1 MKNLSLVIILI
12 CLLTTAIFASVKYF
26 QNNMN
31 PKNTWLGY
39 EKEWQKVDSLESA
52 GLPKSALEI
61 VEEILVFAEAE
72 KNAPQTIKSLTYKS
86 KYIIQLEEDGEKTV
100 INLFEEKINA
110 TTFPTKN
117 ILQSMLGEM
126 YWNYYSANRWKIQNR
141 TQTVGF
147 INNDVTTWDI
157 TSLHNRSQELYT
169 ASVKDREAL
178 KKVNIKDYN
187 DILIPGDEFGKLMRP
202 TLFDFLAHRAIEF
215 LGNDEAYITDP
226 TYNFEITE
234 PVVFDNNKNF
244 AGYVFSSKDTASKKL
259 LALRLLQDLTTMHLY
274 DPYPSAL
281 VDIDIKR
288 LAFAKN
294 YSIIPD
300 KDSLYLKALI
310 SEEKMYSKDS
320 SSARISYLIA
330 QVHQSRASNYERLSG
345 DEFKW
350 ELKKA
355 VEICDAA
362 IAKYPNSIGGK
373 NCLALKET
381 ILQKGLD
388 IAVEKINVPD
398 LPFRSAV
405 TFKNIETLY
414 LRILKITSEQLAEV
428 GQLDYEERITFLNKL
443 PVQKQWEQKLPND
456 GDHNEHVTEIKIDAL
471 SLGSYVLLGSSN
483 AGFDRSDNK
492 IIAIELWVSNLSY
505 ITSNT
510 NDSNN
515 AKGFY
520 ITDRT
525 SGKPI
530 KGASIQTYR
539 RDYDYNSRKY
549 KFNADK
555 TYTTD
560 ENGYFLVNDPL
571 IKDYYYFSFSI
582 RNGKDFLDIGNNFYI
597 YKSSNS
603 AKNPT
608 YNTFFFTDR
617 SIYRPGQTIYFKGIL
632 TENSFDGKKKN
643 VIANKKTTVNFYD
656 VNSQK
661 IASVDLVSNEYG
673 SFAGTFTAP
682 LNVLTGDM
690 RLQNE
695 NGTAYFSVE
704 EYKRPTFS
712 VSFDPVKGSF
722 VLGDSIQVSGYA
734 EAYAG
739 ANIDN
744 AKVNY
749 RVVRNASFPY
759 WYDYGWWRK
768 PYPNVPEMEITNGTT
783 ITDGE
788 GKFKIDFIAIP
799 DLNLNKIWRP
809 QFSYTVYADITDIS
823 GETRSM
829 ETYVSV
835 GYVSLSLYSDV
846 PELIYTNKPANII
859 ISTSNLNGTP
869 EPASGKIKIYPL
881 DAPDKLFRDRNWSQ
895 PDKQLFTQ
903 EEYYRLFPND
913 LYADEN
919 NKLSWKQL
927 NLFAEVSWNTANS
940 DSVLIDAANFTSGEY
955 KMEIITSDKN
965 GEEIKIIKYFSVLKQ
980 GEYSTYPQYQLS
992 TTNDV
997 RSKPGENAIINF
1009 GSSAKDVRALLEITK
1024 GNGET
1029 TRKWISLPEQMNK
1042 GNVASM
1048 MDIEIPIVESDRGG
1062 VGAQICFIK
1071 DGRFFTQNYYITVPW
1086 DNKNLK
1092 VELET
1097 HRDKLLPGTK
1107 ETWKV
1112 KISGNNGEKVAAE
1125 FLASMYDASL
1135 DAFKGHYWQFVSW
1148 PYNYRYSSWNAE
1160 GSFGNGSQY
1169 YWADDAWWRNGS
1181 YHSISYDYLNWFGLN
1196 LGYNYYDRRN
1206 YNKGAV
1212 TDYYDGAMKA
1222 DQLMAGSQAGNV
1234 SLPEAAVANEKE
1246 KKGGFDFE
1254 IAEYTPGHSKATRS
1268 GPETITP
1275 GFDQITARTNLN
1287 ETAFFYPQLETDSA
1301 GNIIFSFTMPEAL
1314 TKWNFMGL
1322 AHTKDLQSSQI
1333 FSNVV
1338 TQKELMVQPNAPRF
1352 LREGDELEFT
1362 TKISNLTDSILNGV
1376 AQLELFNALNMQPVD
1391 LAFANNVKEVKFTTN
1406 AKGSAVATW
1415 KLKIPSGFDAIVYR
1429 VKAKAGN
1436 FTDGEENALPVL
1448 TNRILVTEALPLWV
1462 RGNKTA
1468 DFNFAKLINSANSNT
1483 IRNQSVTLE
1492 YTSNP
1497 AWYAVQA
1504 LPYLMEYP
1512 YECAEQVFS
1521 RYYANSIAYYI
1532 ANSDPEIKRVFE
1544 SWKNN
1549 PESLTSNL
1557 EKNQELKSLLLEE
1570 TPWVLQAQN
1579 ETERKKRV
1587 ALLFDINRMQNEM
1600 SAAINKLEKLQLPN
1614 GGWPWFK
1621 GYKDDRYIT
1630 QYIVTGL
1637 AHLKQLGITDQQN
1650 ENKINNMLDRAITYC
1665 DERTLE
1671 DYKNLELQKID
1682 KTNYQPNNFTIQYLY
1697 ARSYFK
1703 YAVSDELA
1711 EANKYYTGQLKK
1723 FWTNYALFEKGLIAM
1738 VLNRSAE
1745 TPTAL
1750 NITKSLKEFS
1760 LNTDEMGM
1768 YWKEN
1773 AYGYFWYQAPIETQ
1787 ALMIEVFGEVA
1798 KDEKSVED
1806 LKVWLLRQKQTTDWK
1821 TTKAT
1826 AEACYALLLR
1836 GTDLLA
1842 NKELAIITVGKLVVQ
1857 PDKVEAGTGYF
1868 KTNWLGTDITPDLGK
1883 INIKPSSKNQLSYG
1897 AMYWQYF
1904 EDIDKITS
1912 SNNQLQLN
1920 KKLFLQENSA
1930 TGPVLKPIDENVE
1943 LHVGDLVKVRIEIR
1957 VDRDMEYVHMKDMR
1971 ASCFEPVNVLSEY
1984 KWQDGL
1990 GYYEATGD
1998 ASTNFFI
2005 SYLRKGT
2012 YVFEYP
2018 IRVTHKGSFS
2028 NGITSIQCMYAPEFT
2043 SHSEGIRVKVQ

>member
-1 MKNLSLVIILI
+1 MKNISILLI
-12 CLLTTAIFASVKYF
+12 LFCLLTTAIFASVKFF
-26 QNNMN
+26 QNTMN

-39 EKEWQKVDSLESA
+39 EKEWLKVDSLEAA

-61 VEEILVFAEAE
+61 VEEILIFAEAE
-72 KNAPQTIKSLTYKS
+72 KNSPQTIKSLTYKS
-86 KYIIQLEEDGEKTV
+86 KYIHQLEEDGEIKV
-100 INLFEEKINA
+100 INLFEEKINTISA
-110 TTFPTKN
+110 PAKN

-147 INNDVTTWDI
+147 KNDDISTWDI
-157 TSLHNRSQELYT
+157 TALHKRAQELYT
-169 ASVKDREAL
+169 VSVKDREML
-178 KKVNIKDYN
+178 KKTNIKDYN

-202 TLFDFLAHRAIEF
+202 TLFDFLAHRAIDF
-215 LGNDEAYITDP
+215 LSVDEVYITDP
-226 TYNFEITE
+226 AYKFEITE

-244 AGYVFSSKDTASKKL
+244 AGYVFGSKDTASKKL
-259 LALRLLQDLTTMHLY
+259 LALRLIQDLTTMHLY

-294 YSIIPD
+294 NSIIPN
-300 KDSLYLKALI
+300 KDSLYLKALV

-345 DEFKW
+345 DEYKW
-350 ELKKA
+350 ELKTA
-355 VEICDAA
+355 VEICDNA
-362 IAKYPNSIGGK
+362 ISKFPNSIGGK
-373 NCLALKET
+373 NCLVMKET
-381 ILQKGLD
+381 ILQKNLD
-388 IAVEKINVPD
+388 IVVEKINVPD

-405 TFKNIETLY
+405 TFKNIETIY
-414 LRILKITSEQLAEV
+414 LRILKISADELAELD
-428 GQLDYEERITFLNKL
+428 QLDYEERIAYLNKL
-443 PVQKQWEQKLPND
+443 TIYKQWDQKLPSD
-456 GDHNEHVTEIKIDAL
+456 GDHNEHLTEIKIDPL
-471 SLGSYVLLGSSN
+471 PFGSYVLMASVN
-483 AGFDRSDNK
+483 ASFDRSDNK
-492 IIAIELWVSNLSY
+492 IIAVELWISNLAYMS
-505 ITSNT
+505 SNT
-510 NDSNN
+510 NDINGGKS
-515 AKGFY
+515 FY

-525 SGKPI
+525 TGKPI
-530 KGASIQTYR
+530 KGASIQTYKR
-539 RDYDYNSRKY
+539 EYDYNTRKY
-549 KFNADK
+549 KFNKDK

-560 ENGYFLVNDPL
+560 ENGYFVVNDPL
-571 IKDYYYFSFSI
+571 IKDYFYFSFSI
-582 RNGKDFLDIGNNFYI
+582 QHGKDFLDVGNNFYI
-597 YKSSNS
+597 YKSSNI

-608 YNTFFFTDR
+608 YNTYFFTDR
-617 SIYRPGQTIYFKGIL
+617 SIYRPGQTIYFKGII
-632 TENSFDGKKKN
+632 TENSFDGKNKN
-643 VIANKKTTVNFYD
+643 VVANKKTTVTFYD

-661 IASVDLVSNEYG
+661 IASLDLTTNDYG

-682 LNVLTGDM
+682 QNVLTGDM
-690 RLQNE
+690 RIQNE
-695 NGTAYFSVE
+695 NGTSNFSVE

-722 VLGDSIQVSGYA
+722 VLGDSIQVSGFA

-744 AKVNY
+744 AKVQY
-749 RVVRNASFPY
+749 RIVRNASFPY

-768 PYPNVPEMEITNGTT
+768 PYPNVPEMEITNGVTT
-783 ITDGE
+783 TDAE
-788 GKFKIDFIAIP
+788 GKFRIDFIAIA
-799 DLNLNKIWRP
+799 DLTLNKKWRP
-809 QFSYTVYADITDIS
+809 QFSYTVYADVTDIS

-835 GYVSLSLYSDV
+835 GYVSLNLYSDV
-846 PELIYTNKPANII
+846 PEIIYTNKPATIL

-869 EPASGKIKIYPL
+869 EPATGKIKIYPL
-881 DAPDKLFRDRNWSQ
+881 DAPNKLFRDRNWAQ
-895 PDKQLFTQ
+895 PDKQILTQ
-903 EEYYRLFPND
+903 QEYYKLFPND

-927 NLFAEVSWNTANS
+927 NMVAELNWNTIKS
-940 DSVLIDAANFTSGEY
+940 DSVLIDVKNYDTGIY
-955 KMEIITSDKN
+955 KMEITSNDKN

-980 GEYSTYPQYQLS
+980 GEYSAYPQYNL
-992 TTNDV
+992 TTTYDV
-997 RSKPGENAIINF
+997 LSKPGENAIINF
-1009 GSSAKDVRALLEITK
+1009 GSSAREVKALLEITNGK
-1024 GNGET
+1024 GET
-1029 TRKWISLPEQMNK
+1029 NRKWISLPEQMNK

-1048 MDIEIPIVESDRGG
+1048 MDIEIPIAESDRGG
-1062 VGAQICFIK
+1062 VAAQIFFIK
-1071 DGRFFTQNYYITVPW
+1071 DGRFFSQNYFITVPW

-1097 HRDKLLPGTK
+1097 HRDKLQPGSK

-1112 KISGNNGEKVAAE
+1112 KITGNNGEKVAAE

-1148 PYNYRYSSWNAE
+1148 PYNYRYSSWNAD
-1160 GSFGNGSQY
+1160 GSFGNGNQY
-1169 YWADDAWWRNGS
+1169 TWADNLWWRAGG
-1181 YHSISYDYLNWFGLN
+1181 YHSINYDALNWFGLN
-1196 LGYNYYDRRN
+1196 VGYGYYNRYRR
-1206 YNKGAV
+1206 KDA
-1212 TDYYDGAMKA
+1212 DFDGESVQF
-1222 DQLMAGSQAGNV
+1222 DQIMVGKEAGNAQMAEV
-1234 SLPEAAVANEKE
+1234 AASEESEKKIDFSEEVAN
-1246 KKGGFDFE
+1246 F
-1254 IAEYTPGHSKATRS
+1254 TPGHSKATGS
-1268 GPETITP
+1268 NTETITP
-1275 GFDQITARTNLN
+1275 GFDQISARTNLN
-1287 ETAFFYPQLETDSA
+1287 ETAFFYPQLETDST

-1314 TKWNFMGL
+1314 TNWNFMGL
-1322 AHTKDLQSSQI
+1322 THTKDLQSSQI

-1362 TKISNLTDSILNGV
+1362 AKISNLTDSILIGV

-1391 LAFANNVKEVKFTTN
+1391 LAFANNNKEVKFTTN
-1406 AKGSAVATW
+1406 AKGSAVVIW
-1415 KLKIPSGFDAIVYR
+1415 KIKIPSGFDAIVYR

-1462 RGNKTA
+1462 RGTKTTN
-1468 DFNFAKLINSANSNT
+1468 FNFTKLITSANSNT

-1497 AWYAVQA
+1497 AWYAIQA
-1504 LPYLMEYP
+1504 LPYMMEYP
-1512 YECAEQVFS
+1512 YECAEQIFS

-1630 QYIVTGL
+1630 QYIVTGF
-1637 AHLKQLGITDQQN
+1637 AHLQQLGITDEKN
-1650 ENKINNMLDRAITYC
+1650 KNNIDEMLMRAVDYCDKRIVEDYNLLEENKT
-1665 DERTLE
+1665 
-1671 DYKNLELQKID
+1671 D
-1682 KTNYQPNNFTIQYLY
+1682 KTNHIPDNITIQYLY
-1697 ARSYFK
+1697 ARSYFNSTLGEDNEV
-1703 YAVSDELA
+1703 AF
-1711 EANKYYTGQLKK
+1711 KYYIGQIKK
-1723 FWTNYALFEKGLIAM
+1723 FWPKYDIYQKGMIALI
-1738 VLNRSAE
+1738 LNRSKE
-1745 TPTAL
+1745 TTTAL

-1760 LNTDEMGM
+1760 LNTNEMGM

-1773 AYGYFWYQAPIETQ
+1773 IYGYYWYQAPIETQ

-1798 KDEKSVED
+1798 KDEQSVED
-1806 LKVWLLRQKQTTDWK
+1806 MKVWLLRQKQTTDWK

-1868 KTNWLGTDITPDLGK
+1868 KTNWLGADITSDLGK
-1883 INIKPSSKNQLSYG
+1883 INIKPSSTNQLSYG

-1930 TGPVLKPIDENVE
+1930 TGPVLKPIDENVT
-1943 LHVGDLVKVRIEIR
+1943 LQVGDLVKVRIEIR